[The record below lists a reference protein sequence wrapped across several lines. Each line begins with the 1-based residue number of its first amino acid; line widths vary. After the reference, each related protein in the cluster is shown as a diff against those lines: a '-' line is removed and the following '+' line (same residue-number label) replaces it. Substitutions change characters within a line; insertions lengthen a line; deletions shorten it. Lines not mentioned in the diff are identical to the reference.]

1 MKKFIIR
8 LCIIL
13 TFTIAQSQSIN
24 IYMYGFDGTTADLT
38 TNGWERTNLSN
49 PANPT
54 ILWTIPSS
62 VPGTFNGTSNSGS
75 NTSFALVN
83 FNSVSAL
90 SSGTISNWLISPIVK
105 IKNGDIIT
113 FYTRIGRNGIPVHA
127 DNLELRIS
135 SIGLATVNPT
145 LNENDLGSF
154 TKLAVTVNPNLDLT
168 SYPLTWTPYSYTV
181 SGIPEETD
189 CKVAFRYFVPNG
201 GPSGINSD
209 LIGIDTF
216 SIVRTLNTNDFFI
229 SNFQVY
235 PNPSNDILNIK
246 NFNNFKINSAQ
257 ITDLNG
263 RLVNETIINGNPN
276 FQININALSNGVYF
290 LKINTEKGIGVSKII
305 KQ

>member
-1 MKKFIIR
+1 MKKIIIN
-8 LCIIL
+8 LSLIL
-13 TFTIAQSQSIN
+13 SFVVSPSQN
-24 IYMYGFDGTTADLT
+24 IYTYGFDGTTADFT
-38 TNGWERTNLSN
+38 TNGWQRTNLSN
-49 PANPT
+49 PINPT
-54 ILWTIPSS
+54 ILWSIPSS

-83 FNSVSAL
+83 FNSVTAL

-105 IKNGDIIT
+105 IKNGDVVT
-113 FYTRIGRNGIPVHA
+113 FYTRIGRNGTPIHA

-135 SIGLATVNPT
+135 SNGLGTINPAGS
-145 LNENDLGSF
+145 ENDLGSF
-154 TKLAVTVNPNLDLT
+154 TTLAVSVNPNLDLT
-168 SYPLTWTPYSYTV
+168 SYPLSWTPYSYTV

-201 GPSGINSD
+201 GPNGINSD

-235 PNPSNDILNIK
+235 PNPSKEVLNI
-246 NFNNFKINSAQ
+246 NNINNIKINSAQ

-263 RLVNETIINGNPN
+263 RLVNEIQINGNPN
-276 FQININALSNGVYF
+276 YQININSLSNGVYF
-290 LKINTEKGIGVSKII
+290 LKINTDMGIGVSKII

>member
-1 MKKFIIR
+1 MKKIIINYS
-8 LCIIL
+8 LIL
-13 TFTIAQSQSIN
+13 SFVVSQSQN
-24 IYMYGFDGTTADLT
+24 IYTYGFDGTTADFT
-38 TNGWERTNLSN
+38 TNGWQRTNLSN
-49 PANPT
+49 PVNPT
-54 ILWTIPSS
+54 ILWSIPSS
-62 VPGTFNGTSNSGS
+62 VPGTFNGMSNSGS

-83 FNSVSAL
+83 FNSVTAL

-105 IKNGDIIT
+105 IKNGDVVT
-113 FYTRIGRNGIPVHA
+113 FYTRIGRNGTPIHA

-135 SIGLATVNPT
+135 SNGLATINPAGS
-145 LNENDLGSF
+145 ENDLGSF
-154 TKLAVTVNPNLDLT
+154 TTLAVSVNPNLDLT

-201 GPSGINSD
+201 GPNGINSD

-216 SIVRTLNTNDFFI
+216 SIVRTLSTNDFFI

-235 PNPSNDILNIK
+235 PNPSKEVLNI
-246 NFNNFKINSAQ
+246 NNINNIKINSAQ

-263 RLVNETIINGNPN
+263 RLVNEIQINGNPN
-276 FQININALSNGVYF
+276 YQININSLSNGVYF
-290 LKINTEKGIGVSKII
+290 LKINTDMGIGVSKII